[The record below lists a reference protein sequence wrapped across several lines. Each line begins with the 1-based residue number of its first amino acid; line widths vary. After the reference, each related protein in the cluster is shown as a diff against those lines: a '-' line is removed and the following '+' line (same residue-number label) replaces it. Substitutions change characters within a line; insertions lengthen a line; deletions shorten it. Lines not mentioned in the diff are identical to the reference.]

1 MRMIGLVGRS
11 GSGKT
16 TLIASLLP
24 TLRRRGLTVSTIKH
38 AHHGFDLD
46 RPGKDSFV
54 HREAGAKEVMLV
66 SDSRWALM
74 HEIRNAPQPALED
87 LVARLAPV
95 DLVLIEGFHTH
106 RHAAIEVHRPSEG
119 HDLMWREG
127 SDIIAVASDESL
139 PALAIPV
146 LNLND
151 TEAIADFV
159 LAKAENYV
167 PARTRMGIGLSRVL
181 FGAGR
186 TRTSLEFMGF
196 DADKRPEGADWPVEA
211 HECPTPEPRAAVN
224 PRVSDREA
232 AARVSE
238 AGLTASTGSGPRR
251 GRTADKA
258 GAGEGPALP
267 WAMFQSTSGKA

>member
-1 MRMIGLVGRS
+1 MVS
-11 GSGKT
+11 
-16 TLIASLLP
+16 
-24 TLRRRGLTVSTIKH
+24 RRRGKPSNNRLDGATI
-38 AHHGFDLD
+38 ATIEAAL
-46 RPGKDSFV
+46 RP
-54 HREAGAKEVMLV
+54 RY
-66 SDSRWALM
+66 
-74 HEIRNAPQPALED
+74 
-87 LVARLAPV
+87 
-95 DLVLIEGFHTH
+95 
-106 RHAAIEVHRPSEG
+106 
-119 HDLMWREG
+119 
-127 SDIIAVASDESL
+127 
-139 PALAIPV
+139 
-146 LNLND
+146 
-151 TEAIADFV
+151 ADFG
-159 LAKAENYV
+159 AT
-167 PARTRMGIGLSRVL
+167 PRTRMGIGLSRVL